1 MNIVPGLCVL
11 GLFGSFVWLLVSL
24 RLLREAIQEGDVSFS
39 IGFGACSLMGF
50 CAIAWLSSMLGA

>member
-24 RLLREAIQEGDVSFS
+24 RLLREAIQEGDVAFTV
-39 IGFGACSLMGF
+39 GLMACAILGF
-50 CAIAWLSSMLGA
+50 CGIAWFSSTLGT